1 MKNLIKFELRKILT
15 KRFAV
20 ISVAAVLLL
29 SLILSFSTLHSM
41 YAFDGNG
48 AEETGKAAVEIDK
61 QIALKYE
68 GKLTD
73 NKVQQM
79 MSEFKPTQDLHG
91 MNAKYIYQNALQSS
105 VFSHFA
111 DIDGNWNGLS
121 VADVFGDKEIKVGY
135 VNGWLST
142 SQNMAKIFIVLSLVI
157 ILLIAPVFSGEY
169 GDIKWL
175 AEALSNVV
183 KNCIE
188 STPDGGQVKISAEE
202 NAMYVKL
209 CVIDSG
215 TGIAEEDIPHLFERF
230 YRGKNSGKNGAGIG
244 LALAKAIITQQ
255 NGRIIAE
262 NIMPCGAKFTIFF
275 DRGVA

>member
-1 MKNLIKFELRKILT
+1 MTLRLLVQSGQLQKDKKYLADSFADISHQLKTPLTSLEILNAALSQEGIDFEQQSSLLHEQLLLLSRMEWLIDVLLKLSRLDAGTIKFENK
-15 KRFAV
+15 
-20 ISVAAVLLL
+20 
-29 SLILSFSTLHSM
+29 SFP
-41 YAFDGNG
+41 
-48 AEETGKAAVEIDK
+48 VE
-61 QIALKYE
+61 
-68 GKLTD
+68 KL
-73 NKVQQM
+73 VQQATAP
-79 MSEFKPTQDLHG
+79 F
-91 MNAKYIYQNALQSS
+91 
-105 VFSHFA
+105 
-111 DIDGNWNGLS
+111 DIMLDIKNIKMDIS
-121 VADVFGDKEIKVGY
+121 DIEEIQ
-135 VNGWLST
+135 L
-142 SQNMAKIFIVLSLVI
+142 
-157 ILLIAPVFSGEY
+157 Y

>member
-1 MKNLIKFELRKILT
+1 MD
-15 KRFAV
+15 
-20 ISVAAVLLL
+20 ISD
-29 SLILSFSTLHSM
+29 I
-41 YAFDGNG
+41 
-48 AEETGKAAVEIDK
+48 EEI
-61 QIALKYE
+61 QL
-68 GKLTD
+68 
-73 NKVQQM
+73 
-79 MSEFKPTQDLHG
+79 
-91 MNAKYIYQNALQSS
+91 
-105 VFSHFA
+105 
-111 DIDGNWNGLS
+111 
-121 VADVFGDKEIKVGY
+121 
-135 VNGWLST
+135 
-142 SQNMAKIFIVLSLVI
+142 
-157 ILLIAPVFSGEY
+157 Y

-188 STPDGGQVKISAEE
+188 STSDGGQVKISAEE

>member
-1 MKNLIKFELRKILT
+1 
-15 KRFAV
+15 
-20 ISVAAVLLL
+20 
-29 SLILSFSTLHSM
+29 
-41 YAFDGNG
+41 
-48 AEETGKAAVEIDK
+48 
-61 QIALKYE
+61 
-68 GKLTD
+68 
-73 NKVQQM
+73 
-79 MSEFKPTQDLHG
+79 
-91 MNAKYIYQNALQSS
+91 
-105 VFSHFA
+105 
-111 DIDGNWNGLS
+111 
-121 VADVFGDKEIKVGY
+121 
-135 VNGWLST
+135 
-142 SQNMAKIFIVLSLVI
+142 
-157 ILLIAPVFSGEY
+157 
-169 GDIKWL
+169 
-175 AEALSNVV
+175 LSNVV

>member
-169 GDIKWL
+169 GGVDNMCHGK
-175 AEALSNVV
+175 SVS
-183 KNCIE
+183 KFTF
-188 STPDGGQVKISAEE
+188 S
-202 NAMYVKL
+202 
-209 CVIDSG
+209 
-215 TGIAEEDIPHLFERF
+215 RF
-230 YRGKNSGKNGAGIG
+230 HNDFGCYFQFAYCGCYLWNRGAG
-244 LALAKAIITQQ
+244 LLYPFCS
-255 NGRIIAE
+255 NR
-262 NIMPCGAKFTIFF
+262 FF
-275 DRGVA
+275 RRVYSV

>member
-1 MKNLIKFELRKILT
+1 MVELARKRQA
-15 KRFAV
+15 RFNDR
-20 ISVAAVLLL
+20 I
-29 SLILSFSTLHSM
+29 
-41 YAFDGNG
+41 
-48 AEETGKAAVEIDK
+48 
-61 QIALKYE
+61 
-68 GKLTD
+68 
-73 NKVQQM
+73 
-79 MSEFKPTQDLHG
+79 EFC
-91 MNAKYIYQNALQSS
+91 
-105 VFSHFA
+105 
-111 DIDGNWNGLS
+111 
-121 VADVFGDKEIKVGY
+121 VADVTKYEDMMSLKRNKHFTKAV
-135 VNGWLST
+135 S
-142 SQNMAKIFIVLSLVI
+142 NMAIMDISDIEEIQL
-157 ILLIAPVFSGEY
+157 Y

>member
-1 MKNLIKFELRKILT
+1 MSRMEWLIDVLLKLSRLDAGTIKFENK
-15 KRFAV
+15 
-20 ISVAAVLLL
+20 
-29 SLILSFSTLHSM
+29 SFP
-41 YAFDGNG
+41 
-48 AEETGKAAVEIDK
+48 VE
-61 QIALKYE
+61 
-68 GKLTD
+68 KL
-73 NKVQQM
+73 VQQATAP
-79 MSEFKPTQDLHG
+79 F
-91 MNAKYIYQNALQSS
+91 
-105 VFSHFA
+105 
-111 DIDGNWNGLS
+111 DIMLDIKNIKMDIS
-121 VADVFGDKEIKVGY
+121 DIEEIQ
-135 VNGWLST
+135 L
-142 SQNMAKIFIVLSLVI
+142 
-157 ILLIAPVFSGEY
+157 Y